1 MYGFASMQRLYRRP
15 WIGVVA
21 GGMSGAV
28 VGFVVGALVGDV
40 DTASSLG
47 LIFAAVGTYPGLV
60 AREVCIML
68 RILCEE
74 NSPRYRLEAVG
85 HLVVAAGMAVGALA
99 GAWSSFA
106 VAPFRLGPY
115 LLLAP
120 LVCVGALFGG
130 LVSGLALKALKALAR
145 PDDVL
150 LISWTD
156 AVVPQAFAV
165 FGAFLVGCLGWGAP
179 SPALTVAFGA
189 LGAAGGVWGGLRVLV
204 GSPL

>member
-1 MYGFASMQRLYRRP
+1 MYGFDSMQRLYRRP
-15 WIGVVA
+15 WVGVVA

-28 VGFVVGALVGDV
+28 VGLVVGAVLGDV
-40 DTASSLG
+40 DTAASLG
-47 LIFAAVGTYPGLV
+47 LIFAAVGTYPGFD
-60 AREVCIML
+60 ARQGCIML
-68 RILCEE
+68 RILRGE

-99 GAWSSFA
+99 GAWSSFIL
-106 VAPFRLGPY
+106 APFRLGPY

-120 LVCVGALFGG
+120 LVCVGAPCGG
-130 LVSGLALKALKALAR
+130 LVGALALKALAR

-179 SPALTVAFGA
+179 SLAVTVAFGA
-189 LGAAGGVWGGLRVLV
+189 LGAGAGVWGGLRVLV